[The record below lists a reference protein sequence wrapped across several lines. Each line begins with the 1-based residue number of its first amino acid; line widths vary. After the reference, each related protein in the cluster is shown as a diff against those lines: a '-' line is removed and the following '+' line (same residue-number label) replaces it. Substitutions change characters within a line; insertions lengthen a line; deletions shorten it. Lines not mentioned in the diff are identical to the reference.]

1 MVHRIP
7 YLFGLVH
14 ASGAHRAY
22 KMKKADARAINASG
36 EGGGDIELGRKDDVK
51 VKVASGRQQRGVSVD
66 SEATLTNI

>member
-1 MVHRIP
+1 
-7 YLFGLVH
+7 
-14 ASGAHRAY
+14 
-22 KMKKADARAINASG
+22 MKKADARAINASG